1 MLKVLITDGDHP
13 AIATHDDRMIDMA
26 RRWAIDHGVTPE
38 RFEFQM
44 LYGVRRDLQMML
56 VEAGYRVRVY
66 MPFGRQWFPYFMRR
80 LGERPANVAFVA
92 RSLFT
97 EYS

>member
-1 MLKVLITDGDHP
+1 
-13 AIATHDDRMIDMA
+13 
-26 RRWAIDHGVTPE
+26 
-38 RFEFQM
+38 
-44 LYGVRRDLQMML
+44 
-56 VEAGYRVRVY
+56 